1 MYCVDIHIPHV
12 LFQMTRHQLLMLRA
26 NQRAGWVGYAIAL
39 HTLGEYENALNV
51 LQTFRKT
58 QEVTYGLLITL
69 AFLVLTLI
77 RQKSFFGILDQYCV
91 YNVARRPSDHW
102 NHSFLQKASAHV
114 IAKVGNIP
122 MGSFYLI

>member
-58 QEVTYGLLITL
+58 QEVKYGLLITL

-77 RQKSFFGILDQYCV
+77 RQKSFFGILDQYYV
-91 YNVARRPSDHW
+91 YNVGRPIIGITH
-102 NHSFLQKASAHV
+102 
-114 IAKVGNIP
+114 
-122 MGSFYLI
+122 FYRKHPLM